1 MNKLTGYGLAFSLA
15 LLSTNAIAA
24 DRIGVASS
32 VTSNVTGSIGGRT
45 AALSSGD
52 GVYQRQVIRADA
64 TGKAQLLFV
73 DETVFSVGA
82 GANVTLDEFIY
93 NPSRNAGSMVFNVTK
108 GAFRFISGSSK
119 PESYEIRT
127 PVATIGVR
135 GTIFTG
141 NVISELYMTL
151 KLLEGEILVCLKE
164 GARIEGEVGRPILRD
179 NEACYQIKPGK
190 YEIGYGPLGQP
201 GGPGETDVPGHD
213 DPNDGADDLEDDN
226 FRSIITVPDDETGQ
240 EVPGEIEVLDT
251 TDSLNLETTDS
262 LNLDTSL
269 ESANSVADTAQ

>member
-1 MNKLTGYGLAFSLA
+1 MSKITGIGLAFSLA
-15 LLSTNAIAA
+15 LLSTSALAA
-24 DRIGVASS
+24 ERIGVASS

-52 GVYQRQVIRADA
+52 GVYQRQVISADA
-64 TGKAQLLFV
+64 TGKAQLLFI

-93 NPSRNAGSMVFNVTK
+93 NPSQSAGRMVFNVTK

-141 NVISELYMTL
+141 NVVNDLYMTL
-151 KLLEGEILVCLKE
+151 KLLEGEVLICLRE
-164 GARIEGEVGRPILRD
+164 GARIEGEVGQPIRRG

-201 GGPGETDVPGHD
+201 GGPGDTDVPGHD
-213 DPNDGADDLEDDN
+213 DPNDAADDLEDDN
-226 FRSIITVPDDETGQ
+226 FRSVITTTDGDTEAEIPDQ
-240 EVPGEIEVLDT
+240 IEV
-251 TDSLNLETTDS
+251 LETTDS
-262 LNLDTSL
+262 LNLDTADSVN
-269 ESANSVADTAQ
+269 SAAETAQ